1 MLMTPRACVA
11 SAVYPANPAML

>member
-11 SAVYPANPAML
+11 SAVYPANPALL